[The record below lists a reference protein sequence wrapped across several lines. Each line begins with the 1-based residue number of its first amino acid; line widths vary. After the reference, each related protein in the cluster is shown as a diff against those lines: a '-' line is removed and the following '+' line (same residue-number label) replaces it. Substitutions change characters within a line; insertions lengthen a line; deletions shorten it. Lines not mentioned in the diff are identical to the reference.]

1 MLRLVT
7 TSLILIFLLILCV
20 GYLYYQSSWFDR
32 TDRFN
37 GLLYDKKAEDFTLVN
52 QRGENV
58 TLSDFRG
65 KVVLID
71 FGYTH
76 CPDICPVILS
86 KLGEVM
92 NGLGSQEKKVQV
104 MFITVD
110 PERDTVERLRDY
122 MPHFNA
128 DFVGLTGTPVA
139 IDKVAKSYH
148 VFYNKENNDN
158 KDDYLMSHTSS
169 LYLIDQTGNLLL
181 IYPSDRLDPK
191 LILKD
196 IKRLLKAHDNSA

>member
-1 MLRLVT
+1 MLRLFT
-7 TSLILIFLLILCV
+7 TSLILIFLLLLCG
-20 GYLYYQSSWFDR
+20 GYLYYRSFYSDE
-32 TDRFN
+32 TKKFN

-52 QRGENV
+52 QRGEKV

-92 NGLGSQEKKVQV
+92 NGLGTQNKKVQV

-122 MPHFNA
+122 MPHFDS
-128 DFVGLTGTPVA
+128 DFLGLTGSPEA
-139 IDKVAKSYH
+139 IDKVAKSYN
-148 VFYNKENNDN
+148 VFYNKEYKDT

>member
-1 MLRLVT
+1 MLHRVIT
-7 TSLILIFLLILCV
+7 AVILILLLLLGG
-20 GYLYYQSSWFDR
+20 GYLYYRSVSFDR
-32 TDRFN
+32 NNKFN
-37 GLLYDKKAEDFTLVN
+37 GILYDKKAANFTLVN
-52 QRGENV
+52 QNGEKIA
-58 TLSDFRG
+58 LSDFRG

-86 KLGEVM
+86 KLNDVM
-92 NGLGSQEKKVQV
+92 HELGNQDENVQV

-122 MPHFNA
+122 MPYFDTN
-128 DFVGLTGTPVA
+128 FLGLTGSPED

-148 VFYNKENNDN
+148 IFYDKEYKDT

-169 LYLIDQTGNLLL
+169 LYLIDQRGHLLL
-181 IYPSDRLDPK
+181 IYPNDRLDPK
-191 LILKD
+191 LIVQD
-196 IKRLLKAHDNSA
+196 IKKLL

>member
-1 MLRLVT
+1 VLHRVIT
-7 TSLILIFLLILCV
+7 AVILILLLLLGG
-20 GYLYYQSSWFDR
+20 GYLYYRSVSFDR
-32 TDRFN
+32 NNKFN
-37 GLLYDKKAEDFTLVN
+37 GILYDKKAANFTLVN
-52 QRGENV
+52 QNGEKIA
-58 TLSDFRG
+58 LSDFRG

-86 KLGEVM
+86 KLNDVM
-92 NGLGSQEKKVQV
+92 HELGNQDENVQV

-122 MPHFNA
+122 MPYFDTN
-128 DFVGLTGTPVA
+128 FLGLTGSPED

-148 VFYNKENNDN
+148 IFYDKEYKDT

-169 LYLIDQTGNLLL
+169 LYLIDQRGHLLL
-181 IYPSDRLDPK
+181 IYPNDRLDPK
-191 LILKD
+191 LIVQD
-196 IKRLLKAHDNSA
+196 IKKLL